1 MMPRDQGP
9 TYYQDRICTQIQ
21 LAGQANDPRAF
32 KAHIE
37 LIALYLALC
46 QASAT
51 VEHDCHLCCFAPLC
65 AIGHGFSPQGLP
77 SVTIPMPDALG
88 ED

>member
-9 TYYQDRICTQIQ
+9 TYYRDRICTQFQ

-46 QASAT
+46 QDSPK
-51 VEHDCHLCCFAPLC
+51 VNSRLCCFAPLC
-65 AIGHGFSPQGLP
+65 AIGHGLPGQGST
-77 SVTIPMPDALG
+77 SVTFPMPDALG
-88 ED
+88 EA